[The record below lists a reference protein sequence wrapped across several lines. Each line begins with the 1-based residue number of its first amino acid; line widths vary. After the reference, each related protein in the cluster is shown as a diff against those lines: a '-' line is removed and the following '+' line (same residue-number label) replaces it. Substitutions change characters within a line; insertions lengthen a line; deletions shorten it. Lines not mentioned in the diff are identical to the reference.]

1 MGFYLNKKLSLTP
14 TVLSLKQLISIMSAT
29 VEKVTNERDKGGH
42 DPDLELY
49 PNLSEL
55 DHGKCDKTEEA
66 TTAPAATADEPAQ
79 TAAPAAAASD
89 DKPAAVEK
97 KPAKKWCSIL

>member
-1 MGFYLNKKLSLTP
+1 MGFYLNKKFSLTP
-14 TVLSLKQLISIMSAT
+14 TVLSLKQLIIKIMSAT

-49 PNLSEL
+49 PNITEH
-55 DHGKCDKTEEA
+55 DHGKCETAAPATTDEPA
-66 TTAPAATADEPAQ
+66 QTTAPAATAD
-79 TAAPAAAASD
+79 
-89 DKPAAVEK
+89 DKAVEK

>member
-1 MGFYLNKKLSLTP
+1 MGFYLNKELSLIP
-14 TVLSLKQLISIMSAT
+14 AHSNNLINTITMSAT

-55 DHGKCDKTEEA
+55 DHGKCETEEA
-66 TTAPAATADEPAQ
+66 TPAPATTDEPAQ
-79 TAAPAAAASD
+79 TTAPAAAASD
-89 DKPAAVEK
+89 DKPAAEK